1 MQARECSI
9 EAFSLLPCA
18 HAVGHTLV
26 EVGRADDSL
35 YARLPHPLPY
45 FVADTGEGEGGAL
58 ALQPL
63 DGIHQGVA
71 GAGIDEVHRICV

>member
-1 MQARECSI
+1 
-9 EAFSLLPCA
+9 
-18 HAVGHTLV
+18 
-26 EVGRADDSL
+26 
-35 YARLPHPLPY
+35 
-45 FVADTGEGEGGAL
+45 L